1 MNFIKWYFR
10 NSWFHL
16 LVLIG
21 GIIYMHTWEPQ
32 LDKTVGLYFFS
43 IVLGVL
49 TVGKFLYFNKNVKQ
63 KKVN

>member
-1 MNFIKWYFR
+1 M
-10 NSWFHL
+10 L
-16 LVLIG
+16 
-21 GIIYMHTWEPQ
+21 TWEPQ

-63 KKVN
+63 KKS